1 MAKHRHKRETNA
13 RIPRAALI
21 AAPVAFLATASAVT
35 LGVVNQDPVTS
46 DRTLLAGEKLAADI
60 TANRSTPVSRSEGRK
75 AAAAAKAEQETS
87 AQEAVA
93 AQLKAER
100 QAERRATRQAVRN
113 ADTTMWTTA
122 GLNLWDGS
130 GENAT
135 KVGLL
140 AAGEEALVTGREADG
155 RVEIVVEGV
164 ARWVTKGHLSDTEP
178 LAGIGGSCTN
188 GSSVPSNLKAGVQA
202 IHRAVCARWPEI
214 TSYGTW
220 RSDGEHGQGRAID
233 IMVSGQTGWDIANYL
248 REHYADLGI
257 SYVIYAQKI
266 WSVER
271 NGEGWRGMS
280 NRGSAT
286 ANHYDHVHVTVG

>member
-13 RIPRAALI
+13 RIPRAALF

-35 LGVVNQDPVTS
+35 LGVVNQDPVTP

-93 AQLKAER
+93 AQLKADR
-100 QAERRATRQAVRN
+100 QAERRATRKAVRN
-113 ADTTMWTTA
+113 ADTQMWTTA
-122 GLNLWDGS
+122 DLNLWDGS
-130 GENAT
+130 GDNAT

-140 AAGEEALVTGREADG
+140 AAGEKTLVTGRDRDG
-155 RVEIVVEGV
+155 RVEIVVEGES
-164 ARWVTKGHLSDTEP
+164 RWVTEGHLSDTEP
-178 LAGIGGSCTN
+178 LAGIGGECTN

-202 IHRAVCARWPEI
+202 VHRAVCARWPEI

-271 NGEGWRGMS
+271 SGEGWRGMS